1 MISRS
6 TICSPLLWQSLH
18 LTCPVPLQWA
28 HLTVPFE
35 WHTWQ
40 SAPDPWQAGQVT
52 LPLPPQISQGTWL
65 VPWQVLHLV
74 LPMALKRL
82 KQTICPD
89 KSYNSLKEELFN
101 LSINSLV
108 LSEFSFS
115 SSLVL
120 AWVYSSKPTVVK
132 TWVSSLTLRK
142 TLSEQRHL
150 KDQFKL

>member
-1 MISRS
+1 
-6 TICSPLLWQSLH
+6 
-18 LTCPVPLQWA
+18 
-28 HLTVPFE
+28 
-35 WHTWQ
+35 
-40 SAPDPWQAGQVT
+40 
-52 LPLPPQISQGTWL
+52 
-65 VPWQVLHLV
+65 
-74 LPMALKRL
+74 MALKRL